1 MSRLETSLATVQHD
15 YELLKIEHEQTLAA
29 NDQAAPIAKY
39 NWSTLSWIWYYL
51 VGREL
56 QEMVASLQKSI
67 QQLKGEINR
76 YKNRAYRAEE
86 KLGKVS
92 VSLNLCD
99 SKCTC

>member
-1 MSRLETSLATVQHD
+1 
-15 YELLKIEHEQTLAA
+15 
-29 NDQAAPIAKY
+29 
-39 NWSTLSWIWYYL
+39 
-51 VGREL
+51 
-56 QEMVASLQKSI
+56 MVASLQKSI

-86 KLGKVS
+86 KLGKVN

>member
-1 MSRLETSLATVQHD
+1 
-15 YELLKIEHEQTLAA
+15 
-29 NDQAAPIAKY
+29 
-39 NWSTLSWIWYYL
+39 
-51 VGREL
+51 
-56 QEMVASLQKSI
+56 MVTSLQKSI

-99 SKCTC
+99 SKCTY